1 VLNLAA
7 KPKRAKTSSQLLP
20 KTGLTKEEAAKL
32 LKEKEEK
39 EEPLP

>member
-1 VLNLAA
+1 MDYCVVKLAA

-20 KTGLTKEEAAKL
+20 KTGLSKEEAVKL

-39 EEPLP
+39 E